1 MFLGMLGWHK
11 HEFAPGTLFHGPI
24 ISFGYLERVVVAIQR
39 ERVEKGPQNFWMMR
53 NIMSR
58 CQIFYYQKYKKKHFC
73 WASRTSALAHYI
85 FIMRTRTQSHTRKDP
100 FDYTKTHT

>member
-39 ERVEKGPQNFWMMR
+39 ERVEKGPQNFWMMEYNEQMPDFLLSKIQKK
-53 NIMSR
+53 NIFVGLLEHLR
-58 CQIFYYQKYKKKHFC
+58 WHTIF
-73 WASRTSALAHYI
+73 LL
-85 FIMRTRTQSHTRKDP
+85 
-100 FDYTKTHT
+100 